1 MSLLSPT
8 VPHAT
13 RYQFTD
19 PSPAYWVPIIFK
31 WVPQIGEARVNPKKK
46 KNNTQSHP
54 SPSSY
59 TTPNMPSPSNPNNH
73 VYIAFFF

>member
-46 KNNTQSHP
+46 KLYAITSLSLFIHNTQ
-54 SPSSY
+54 Y
-59 TTPNMPSPSNPNNH
+59 
-73 VYIAFFF
+73 AFSF